1 MIRNLLFLIIFLAI
15 SAHAF
20 PKQDTSSLATYTLD
34 VKKSFVKWRGTF
46 AAGEHVGRVKFISGE
61 ITINKDNQITSGVF
75 IIDMNS
81 IVCTDLETMFARE
94 LVRHLKSED
103 FFDVDKYPICKVE
116 ITRAA
121 VAADD
126 DDAIFIDSKLTLKGV
141 ANKLAFDAIVKQN
154 KRKLVAVSDAIII
167 DRTKYGIKYASPSL
181 FKNIGD
187 EFIDDIIELSVE
199 IVASK

>member
-15 SAHAF
+15 SAHVF
-20 PKQDTSSLATYTLD
+20 PKQGTSSLETYTLD
-34 VKKSFVKWRGTF
+34 VKKSFVRWRGTF

-116 ITRAA
+116 ITRAV
-121 VAADD
+121 VAAN

-141 ANKLAFDAIVKQN
+141 TNKLTFDAIVKQN
-154 KRKLVAVSDAIII
+154 KSKLVAVSDAIII